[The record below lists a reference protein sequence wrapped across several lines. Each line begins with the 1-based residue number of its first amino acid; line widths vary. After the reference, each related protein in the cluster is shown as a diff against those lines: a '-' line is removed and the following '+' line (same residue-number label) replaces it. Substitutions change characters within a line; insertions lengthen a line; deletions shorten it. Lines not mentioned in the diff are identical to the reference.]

1 MFVLDINSSNKINIA
16 YPDAKAKLDMFL
28 NHAQKYIDDDI
39 VTRGNILF
47 KDSYSFKKQK
57 YIDIQFLVKIKY
69 SPSINKEYLTFLAE
83 LNEIVDCI
91 GYDLIMQQ
99 FTDLSHV
106 ASHDI
111 INSIHF
117 KIKV

>member
-1 MFVLDINSSNKINIA
+1 MFNLDINSQKILILS

-28 NHAQKYIDDDI
+28 RHAQKYIDDDI
-39 VTRGNILF
+39 VTRVQILF
-47 KDSYSFKKQK
+47 KDSYSSKKQK

-69 SPSINKEYLTFLAE
+69 SPSINKEYLTFLTE
-83 LNEIVDCI
+83 LNEIVDFI

-99 FTDLSHV
+99 FTDISHV
-106 ASHDI
+106 VSHDI